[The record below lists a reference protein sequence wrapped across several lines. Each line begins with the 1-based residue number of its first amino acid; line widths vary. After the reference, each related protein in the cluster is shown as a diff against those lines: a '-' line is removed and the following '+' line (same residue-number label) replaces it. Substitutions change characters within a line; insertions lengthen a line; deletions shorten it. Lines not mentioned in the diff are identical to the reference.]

1 METIP
6 LESIL
11 VPLTAVL
18 GLSLTVERVL
28 EFAKNIL
35 ERMIASKEGRAIP
48 KLKTADDTIMRMED
62 VLRRERALREAEEEA
77 KQNARKRQQ
86 LLEKLDSEK
95 DLKKREE
102 IKNEL
107 KALEDQSEFDERVS
121 NATVLVEPATDPDDG
136 KTLRVFILQLLGVV
150 IGIVLVHFSGI
161 QLFNSF
167 LMALGSQIWLPKS
180 LDFLLTGLL
189 IGGGSAPMHVL
200 VRFITERKF
209 MQERDKEPAEDAP
222 AEETNGNADKQP
234 ADAPKVITTPAAEE
248 SDWVDIPYNGG
259 VDREKL
265 ENIHVRKQ
273 NPDLIV
279 YHHTAMNSK
288 STFQDVVRV
297 IKDRNWSTGYN
308 CVIHYSGS
316 IHPFC
321 RWDRYGNHAIGYNM
335 RSLGISFNGNFET
348 NSAVPFSNP
357 SGRMGPSRPSEAQ
370 LRAGARVVA
379 LWTFLYDIEI
389 DFEKTIIPHN
399 KISSKTCPGSSF
411 PYDEFKKWVE
421 HFHSKWSQS
430 DFAGEKIAAY
440 KLKPYLYV

>member
-1 METIP
+1 MENIP

-35 ERMIASKEGRAIP
+35 ERIIAGKEGRAVP
-48 KLKTADDTIMRMED
+48 KLKSADDTIMRMED
-62 VLRRERALREAEEEA
+62 VLLRERALREAEEEA
-77 KQNARKRQQ
+77 KKNAQKRQQ
-86 LLEKLDSEK
+86 LLQKLESEK
-95 DLKKREE
+95 DLKKREK

-107 KALEDQSEFDERVS
+107 KALEDLGEFDERVP

-136 KTLRVFILQLLGVV
+136 KTLRVFILQILGVV
-150 IGIVLVHFSGI
+150 IGIVLVHYSGI

-167 LMALGSQIWLPKS
+167 LKALGNNAWLPQS

-189 IGGGSAPMHVL
+189 IGGGSAPMHTL

-209 MQERDKEPAEDAP
+209 IQEKDQDPVDGPP
-222 AEETNGNADKQP
+222 AEENSGEADKNP
-234 ADAPKVITTPAAEE
+234 AQAPAVITKPASEKD
-248 SDWVDIPYNGG
+248 SWVDIPYQGG

-265 ENIHVRKQ
+265 ENIHVRRQ

-308 CVIHYSGS
+308 CVIHYSGT

-321 RWDRYGNHAIGYNM
+321 RWDRYGNHALGYNM

-348 NSAVPFSNP
+348 NPDVPFSNP

-370 LRAGARVVA
+370 LTAGARVVA
-379 LWTFLYDIEI
+379 LWTFLYEIDI

-421 HFHSKWSQS
+421 HFHTKWSQS
-430 DFAGEKIAAY
+430 DFAKEKIAAY